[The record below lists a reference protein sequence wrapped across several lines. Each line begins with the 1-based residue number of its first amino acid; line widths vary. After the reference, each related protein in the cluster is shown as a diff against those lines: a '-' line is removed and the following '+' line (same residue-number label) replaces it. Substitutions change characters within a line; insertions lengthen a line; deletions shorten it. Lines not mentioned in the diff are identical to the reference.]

1 MNRLEQIRQRR
12 AELRAMLEDTTQV
25 NLNLDEIETELR
37 ALEAEKLNQNV
48 RTAILNTV
56 PTATTVPVPVAEQ
69 RAQGAEV
76 FDSVEYRNAFMQYV
90 MNNTPIPAEL
100 RQK

>member
-37 ALEAEKLNQNV
+37 ALEAEETELER
-48 RTAILNTV
+48 RTAIV
-56 PTATTVPVPVAEQ
+56 TTVLY
-69 RAQGAEV
+69 EV
-76 FDSVEYRNAFMQYV
+76 
-90 MNNTPIPAEL
+90 L
-100 RQK
+100 RL

>member
-37 ALEAEKLNQNV
+37 ALEAEE
-48 RTAILNTV
+48 T
-56 PTATTVPVPVAEQ
+56 
-69 RAQGAEV
+69 
-76 FDSVEYRNAFMQYV
+76 
-90 MNNTPIPAEL
+90 EL
-100 RQK
+100 

>member
-37 ALEAEKLNQNV
+37 ALETEETELER

-56 PTATTVPVPVAEQ
+56 PNATTVPVPVAEQ
-69 RAQGAEV
+69 ENGTPNDDGASDTE
-76 FDSVEYRNAFMQYV
+76 
-90 MNNTPIPAEL
+90 
-100 RQK
+100 

>member
-1 MNRLEQIRQRR
+1 MNCLEQIRQRR

-37 ALEAEKLNQNV
+37 ALEAEETELER

-56 PTATTVPVPVAEQ
+56 PTTKK
-69 RAQGAEV
+69 
-76 FDSVEYRNAFMQYV
+76 
-90 MNNTPIPAEL
+90 II
-100 RQK
+100 